1 MGKMAFGCRA
11 VSYRRTLS
19 KNCAAINLDAVLRA
33 DLAPGSEADGTKNCP
48 ITNVRICTLA
58 VWTSQASLSTEQDSP
73 VTCQIAVVN
82 RSDDKAF
89 AGALSWRRSP

>member
-1 MGKMAFGCRA
+1 MRWPSDVALF
-11 VSYRRTLS
+11 RTGGLYP
-19 KNCAAINLDAVLRA
+19 KNCAGINPDAVLRA

-48 ITNVRICTLA
+48 IMSVRLYRVA
-58 VWTSQASLSTEQDSP
+58 VWTSQASLSPDQDSP

-82 RSDDKAF
+82 RSDHKAF